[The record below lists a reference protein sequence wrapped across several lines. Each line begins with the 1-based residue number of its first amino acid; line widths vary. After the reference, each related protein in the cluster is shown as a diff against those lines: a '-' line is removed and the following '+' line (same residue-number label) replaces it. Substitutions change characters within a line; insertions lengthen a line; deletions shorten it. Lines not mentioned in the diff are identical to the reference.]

1 MPEAVMKY
9 LASFDIDNTLVQSSA
24 GHMESLIF
32 AIKDIYGLAT
42 RIDVINHHGMT
53 DQEIIIKI
61 LQEYDVDDEI
71 VRSKLKRCMD
81 NMQLHYAQIV
91 KSENIVILE
100 GVVKLLTKLDH
111 KGFFLGLVTGN
122 LESIAQA
129 KLRKIGINDFFKFG
143 GFGSDHISR
152 TELVKI
158 AIRRA
163 GNQFDLDDRNQ
174 IFHIGD
180 APQDMRAAREAGA
193 TPIGVTTGVFS
204 AETLESA
211 GAYRVV
217 PNLKNAD
224 AVLQI
229 LFGCG
234 IIIF

>member
-1 MPEAVMKY
+1 MKY
-9 LASFDIDNTLVQSSA
+9 LASFDIDNTLLKSSA
-24 GHMESLIF
+24 GHMESLIL

-42 RIDVINHHGMT
+42 SIDVINHHGMT

-61 LQEYDVDDEI
+61 LAKHGVGDKI
-71 VRSKLKRCMD
+71 ARARLKKCMD
-81 NMQLHYAQIV
+81 SMQLHYAQIV
-91 KSENIVILE
+91 QSENIVILE
-100 GVVKLLTKLDH
+100 GVVKLLTKLDQ
-111 KGFFLGLVTGN
+111 KGFLLGLVTGN
-122 LESIAQA
+122 LETIARA
-129 KLRKIGINDFFKFG
+129 KLKKIGISDFFKFG

-193 TPIGVTTGVFS
+193 TPIGVTTGIFS
-204 AETLESA
+204 IDELDSA

-217 PNLKNAD
+217 PDLKNAEAILQLLLD
-224 AVLQI
+224 A
-229 LFGCG
+229 
-234 IIIF
+234 

>member
-1 MPEAVMKY
+1 MKY
-9 LASFDIDNTLVQSSA
+9 LASFDIDNTLVKSSA

-42 RIDVINHHGMT
+42 SIDVISHHGMT

-100 GVVKLLTKLDH
+100 GVVKLLTKLDQ

-122 LESIAQA
+122 LETIARA
-129 KLRKIGINDFFKFG
+129 KLKKIGINDFFKFG

-163 GNQFDLDDRNQ
+163 GNQFDLDDNNQ
-174 IFHIGD
+174 IFHFGD
-180 APQDMRAAREAGA
+180 APQDMRAARQAGA
-193 TPIGVTTGVFS
+193 TPIGVTTGIFS
-204 AETLESA
+204 AEALESA

-224 AVLQI
+224 AI
-229 LFGCG
+229 LHLLLGA
-234 IIIF
+234 

>member
-1 MPEAVMKY
+1 MNY
-9 LASFDIDNTLVQSSA
+9 LVSFDIDNTLVQSSA
-24 GHMESLIF
+24 GHMEALIA

-61 LQEYDVDDEI
+61 LQAYDVDDEI

-81 NMQLHYAQIV
+81 SMQLHYAQIL

-100 GVVKLLTKLDH
+100 GVVKLLTKLDQ

-122 LESIAQA
+122 LETIARA
-129 KLRKIGINDFFKFG
+129 KLKKIGINDFFKFG
-143 GFGSDHISR
+143 GFGSDHVSR

-163 GNQFDLDDRNQ
+163 GNQFKLDGNNRM
-174 IFHIGD
+174 FHLGD
-180 APQDMRAAREAGA
+180 APQDMRAAREAGVI
-193 TPIGVTTGVFS
+193 PIGVTTGIFS
-204 AETLESA
+204 AQELESA

-217 PNLKNAD
+217 PDLKDVGA
-224 AVLQI
+224 I
-229 LFGCG
+229 LHLLLGA
-234 IIIF
+234 

>member
-1 MPEAVMKY
+1 MKY
-9 LASFDIDNTLVQSSA
+9 LASFDIDNTLVKSSA

-61 LQEYDVDDEI
+61 LQEYDVDTEI

-100 GVVKLLTKLDH
+100 GVVKLLTKLDQ

-122 LESIAQA
+122 LETIARA
-129 KLRKIGINDFFKFG
+129 KLKKIGISDFFKFG

-163 GNQFDLDDRNQ
+163 GNQFDLDDNNR
-174 IFHIGD
+174 IFHFGD
-180 APQDMRAAREAGA
+180 APQDMRAARQAGA
-193 TPIGVTTGVFS
+193 TPIGVTTGIFS
-204 AETLESA
+204 AEALESA

-217 PNLKNAD
+217 PNLKNA
-224 AVLQI
+224 AAI
-229 LFGCG
+229 LGLMLKA
-234 IIIF
+234 